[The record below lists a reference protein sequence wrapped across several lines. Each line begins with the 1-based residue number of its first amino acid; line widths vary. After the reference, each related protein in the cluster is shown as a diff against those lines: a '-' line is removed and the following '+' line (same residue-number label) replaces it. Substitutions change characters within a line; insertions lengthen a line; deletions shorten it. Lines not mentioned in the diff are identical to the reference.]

1 MNVNKSDL
9 IFTPIDNQKHMTSSC
24 STVIKIFIL
33 QNHED
38 LILIFTI
45 SSWLLNAWQDYFLLV
60 YVGHYQHEREN
71 LLGIQQTSYNESRRE
86 RFLEFRDISANNT
99 RSLPLL
105 LMNTFLV
112 KVIQLQAEASLCKHV
127 SIFLHSIISIVLTEV
142 CKSTA
147 SQRR

>member
-33 QNHED
+33 QNYED

-45 SSWLLNAWQDYFLLV
+45 SSWLLNAWQDYYLLV

-86 RFLEFRDISANNT
+86 RFLEFSDISANNT

-112 KVIQLQAEASLCKHV
+112 KVI
-127 SIFLHSIISIVLTEV
+127 
-142 CKSTA
+142 
-147 SQRR
+147 